1 MKPSPI
7 PSLIFRENTELE
19 MLFRLVGFKLGVY
32 MGVDIEIRRVGVIGM
47 QLNFMAISTSLFY
60 LAEIFCAH

>member
-47 QLNFMAISTSLFY
+47 QLNFMAIPTSLFY